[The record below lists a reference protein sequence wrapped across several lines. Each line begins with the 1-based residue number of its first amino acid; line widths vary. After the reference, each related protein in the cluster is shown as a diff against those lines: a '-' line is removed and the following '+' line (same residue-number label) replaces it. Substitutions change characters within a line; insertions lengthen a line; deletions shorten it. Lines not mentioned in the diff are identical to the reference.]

1 VLAVVLAAAAT
12 AGGVLLWSESQVPS
26 YEVPNLVGRQEAE
39 INALVGGNGWKIERR
54 EGREDGTVRGQILA
68 QDPAPG
74 TQLEEGDTLVV
85 TVSLGATLAAP
96 PTDLVGL
103 TRDEAIA
110 RIQAAGFVEG
120 DIAEDYSEDVA
131 AGVVLSVPELPAE
144 LEKGSP
150 IGFVVSAGPEPR
162 TIPDGFGGQSFDEV
176 AAALDGLG
184 LVAVRVE
191 NSSET
196 VEEGLVIGTDPP
208 AGSQVERGR
217 EVQVIVSTGPP
228 MVEVPDVSGRSSA
241 EAADALEAAGLVV
254 AGTRGPPNQPVRG
267 TDPQAGTSVRRGSE
281 VTIVTGRDNDNN
293 DGPGNDD

>member
-12 AGGVLLWSESQVPS
+12 AGGVLLWSESRVPS